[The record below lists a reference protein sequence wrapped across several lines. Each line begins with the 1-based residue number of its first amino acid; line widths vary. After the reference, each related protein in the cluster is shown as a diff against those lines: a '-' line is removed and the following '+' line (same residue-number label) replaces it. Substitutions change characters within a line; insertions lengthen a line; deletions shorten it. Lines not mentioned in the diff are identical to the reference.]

1 MSHFE
6 RHNHDAAEIAFNK
19 ALELMQKPQSSRYE
33 VPVPSFGTGGYGW
46 SIKPSPAKV
55 FYFLGLIASHRG
67 SLDQA
72 KACWHHAIE
81 MGPPLAEVYF
91 ELGVA
96 YNKDKQW
103 ENSVR
108 VLSEAIRL
116 RPEMPA
122 AHYQLARAYLK
133 LDKATDGARELE
145 EFQRLKTAYSRL
157 GARHTMIRE
166 APDTAKTLFGLAI
179 KYMQAEAYA
188 AASREFQKALWHNPC
203 FAKAYS
209 GLGHA
214 YVGLGRLDDA
224 LDALGKAI
232 ELEPKLAEAYI
243 TKGLILLERADN
255 SGGKSDFERAV
266 SACRKGI
273 ELNPMLRVP
282 IAIRAAIGKTYLQE
296 GKLPQA
302 SRQFEEI
309 LKTDANFSDAHFY
322 LGAVHLARHK
332 YEKAENAYLHVIELE
347 PSSAEAHER
356 LAHLYGIRGI
366 YLDKAIQLAEKAIDL
381 KPDSAAY
388 YNTLSWL
395 HFLNKDYE
403 KAETSVMKAL
413 ALQPENRLYREGLKV
428 IRKAKQSEEVGKK
441 VGQ

>member
-1 MSHFE
+1 M
-6 RHNHDAAEIAFNK
+6 
-19 ALELMQKPQSSRYE
+19 
-33 VPVPSFGTGGYGW
+33 
-46 SIKPSPAKV
+46 
-55 FYFLGLIASHRG
+55 
-67 SLDQA
+67 
-72 KACWHHAIE
+72 
-81 MGPPLAEVYF
+81 
-91 ELGVA
+91 
-96 YNKDKQW
+96 
-103 ENSVR
+103 
-108 VLSEAIRL
+108 
-116 RPEMPA
+116 
-122 AHYQLARAYLK
+122 
-133 LDKATDGARELE
+133 
-145 EFQRLKTAYSRL
+145 
-157 GARHTMIRE
+157 
-166 APDTAKTLFGLAI
+166 
-179 KYMQAEAYA
+179 
-188 AASREFQKALWHNPC
+188 
-203 FAKAYS
+203 
-209 GLGHA
+209 GHA
-214 YVGLGRLDDA
+214 YVGLRRLDDA

-403 KAETSVMKAL
+403 KAETSAMKAL
-413 ALQPENRLYREGLKV
+413 ALQPENRLYSEGLKV
-428 IRKAKQSEEVGKK
+428 IRKAKQSEDVGKK